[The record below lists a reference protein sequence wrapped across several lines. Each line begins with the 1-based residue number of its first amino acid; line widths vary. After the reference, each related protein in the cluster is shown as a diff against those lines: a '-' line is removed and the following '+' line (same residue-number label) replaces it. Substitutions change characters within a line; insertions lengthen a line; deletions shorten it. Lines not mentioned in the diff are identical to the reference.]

1 MGISNYVEK
10 REHEITE
17 HFMEPQQIL
26 PAFVSHLGS
35 KNSIEPGP
43 PHEALFFV
51 LAYLDVFE
59 LLVMSE
65 VCMPLRDAVSKD
77 VLPWRNIIIERPL
90 NSRLSDEILVQITTR
105 AHGRLRTLALI
116 NCFKITDDGL
126 QTVIEKNHLI
136 SKLHIPGCSGLTPE
150 GIIRIVKTLS
160 QHHNS
165 LESLQINGI
174 SSLKKEHLETI
185 SSHLQM
191 NPPQQKPQPILY
203 RHHRNSFTSRNKESR
218 RVIDV
223 DICPKCNEVR
233 IVFDCARATSES
245 GREQPF
251 THCRGCYFCISR
263 CEECGRCVDDEEVEE
278 TLCSGILC
286 TDCWLRLPKC
296 CSCNKAYC
304 KQHANQQRSSPDT
317 TGFLCELCNE
327 KLEFTGN

>member
-1 MGISNYVEK
+1 MGISHYVEK
-10 REHEITE
+10 NEHEITE
-17 HFMEPQQIL
+17 YKPR
-26 PAFVSHLGS
+26 V
-35 KNSIEPGP
+35 EPGP

-90 NSRLSDEILVQITTR
+90 NSRLSDEILVRITTR

-150 GIIRIVKTLS
+150 GIIRVVKTLS
-160 QHHNS
+160 QHPNS

-233 IVFDCARATSES
+233 IVFDCTRATSES